1 MRRGFPP
8 LAGTPADGDATGPPS
23 RKTPPLP
30 GVHEDVTPFRS
41 QHLVPRVGR
50 RVDAGLTR
58 RKFLVT
64 SAGILLAPSV
74 LGCED
79 DGFGPA
85 AGDPRITARP
95 GSPTQAAEL
104 GETPLGLGTGGRDG
118 ILYVPAGYSPDTPAP
133 LFIGLHGAGGS
144 GANWSGFYPA
154 AENRS
159 MILLAPDSRG
169 GTWDLIRR
177 GEFGPDVDFLDQAL
191 NHTFQRC
198 RVDRTRVALGG
209 FSDGASYALSLGVSN
224 GDLFTHLVAYSPGF
238 YRHGDRSRVKPRIFV
253 SHGTRDP
260 ILPFSTTRDRI
271 VPQLRDAGYD
281 VTFQEFDGGHEVPSA
296 IGSAGLDWFGA

>member
-1 MRRGFPP
+1 MPRDGR
-8 LAGTPADGDATGPPS
+8 PAVS
-23 RKTPPLP
+23 
-30 GVHEDVTPFRS
+30 PF
-41 QHLVPRVGR
+41 
-50 RVDAGLTR
+50 TR
-58 RKFLVT
+58 REFLAS
-64 SAGILLAPSV
+64 SAGVLLAPSL

-79 DGFGPA
+79 DGVGPA
-85 AGDPRITARP
+85 PGDPHLTARP
-95 GSPTQAAEL
+95 GDPTEVPEAGVSA
-104 GETPLGLGTGGRDG
+104 LGLDLGIGDRDG

-133 LFIGLHGAGGS
+133 LFVALHGAGGRGS
-144 GANWSGFYPA
+144 SWSGFYPA

-159 MILLAPDSRG
+159 MILLAPDSRS
-169 GTWDLIRR
+169 GTWDLVARAA
-177 GEFGPDVDFLDQAL
+177 FGPDVDFLDRAL
-191 NHTFQRC
+191 AYTFARC
-198 RVDRTRVALGG
+198 RIDPSRIALGG

-238 YRHGDRSRVKPRIFV
+238 YLHGDRSPAKPRIFV

-296 IGSAGLDWFGA
+296 IGSAGLDWMGA